1 MENKRKKWNVF
12 KIYLEIDDTVSNV
25 VGVISNTSRVLGVS
39 HSGATYMCSYDNGF
53 DWSVCTDDEA
63 TEIMSDSDFT
73 SYKIIPFDDLSSLSL
88 NDWKT
93 NYGFTYNSKDI
104 TGKLYN

>member
-1 MENKRKKWNVF
+1 
-12 KIYLEIDDTVSNV
+12 
-25 VGVISNTSRVLGVS
+25 
-39 HSGATYMCSYDNGF
+39 MCSYDNGF

-104 TGKLYN
+104 TGKLYTPIKPVVIATHIGGTIM